1 MPDYVQYFTKP
12 IIEIFWNSSMNLKIN
27 SLFKNQ
33 KNETEK
39 RIIMGEKVSI
49 EPVTSGTTSSNL
61 IYL

>member
-39 RIIMGEKVSI
+39 RKKRVTEIIIFFTNISRETKF
-49 EPVTSGTTSSNL
+49 
-61 IYL
+61 